1 MTNSVWL
8 RTVLGFLVAPITPGL
23 LAVLLIA
30 PFRIG
35 AAGFGLREVSEAAW
49 VIGLSAILGYPV
61 AVVFGGPLYVF
72 FRSRGWNGLL
82 VYIAAGALL
91 GIVIYVIYVLLAE
104 YSANG
109 LWGLAAKFSNTAQ
122 VQIPLVMICGAVAA
136 LFFWLIARP
145 DRSGFVTR

>member
-23 LAVLLIA
+23 LAVILA
-30 PFRIG
+30 TPFRVE
-35 AAGFGLREVSEAAW
+35 ATGFGLRELSEAAW
-49 VIGLSAILGYPV
+49 IIGLSAALGYPV
-61 AVVFGGPLYVF
+61 AVVFGAPLYVF

-82 VYIAAGALL
+82 VYIATGALL
-91 GIVIYVIYVLLAE
+91 GLVIYVIYVLLAE
-104 YSANG
+104 YSSNG
-109 LWGLAAKFSNTAQ
+109 LWRLAAKFSNTAQ

-145 DRSGFVTR
+145 DRSGLVTG